1 MLATPA
7 VSRTKERIKVDRAA
21 IEKARERRA
30 ADVPSRAGGKFL
42 QMLALSFLLP
52 CARLPGEEPLTDP
65 RQWMVELEGESV
77 IESWLKAGAA
87 GRTSALGASVSR
99 AAELERAQARVEE
112 LMAAPEIGARV
123 QYRTQRVFNGIAVF
137 VDPSRVEKIRS
148 LPGVKSV
155 TPLVLHTPA
164 ASTSVPFLDVPGQV
178 WQAHGNAGE
187 GIRIGIIDSGIDYQH
202 AAFGGSGT
210 EADYKANDRTK
221 APDAFFPNARVVGG
235 YDFVGDEYGQGA
247 LPKPDPDPMDCG
259 GHGSHVAGIAAGS
272 GVRADGTTYPGP
284 YDGTIPFSSLRIGP
298 GVAPKASLYALRVFG
313 CSGGTGLVTQALEWA
328 VDPNKDWDFSDR
340 LDVVNLSLGS
350 VYGGAFDSA
359 AKAAD
364 VAAKAG
370 VVVVCAAGNA
380 GDTHFV
386 TGSPGTSDYSLSV
399 AASVDSGVTASML
412 RVLQPASLAGRLD
425 AATASFGG
433 TPPAAGTAGPL
444 VAAIPADGCA
454 PISNGA
460 ELQGRIALVDR
471 AGCDPVVKVR
481 NAQDAGAIGVVVAN
495 DVDSVSSM
503 SGADAA
509 VTIPSVL
516 VSYSDGQRLRQALPE
531 GVTVALD
538 SAADTLA
545 PFSSRGPRREG
556 SGAGPKPDISAP
568 GLSIS
573 SVQSGVVASDGKPTI
588 AAGSLASVKSGTS
601 MAAPHLTGVMALLKK
616 TRPSWTVSELK
627 AAVMNTA
634 GFDVSRFSP
643 AGSIPIH
650 GPQRVGAGR
659 VDAARAIATEVLA
672 FDDEHPEV
680 VSLAEYVEG
689 AEPVTKTRTVRVVN
703 KGAVP
708 VTLTPGWRAASSVP
722 GVRIEVPRAPIVV
735 PAGEERT
742 FDVSVVLADPTAVT
756 HAPDPTL
763 ARTQGSF
770 ADLSNRHWMT
780 EASGFVLLEGGAVPL
795 RVPLHVVARGLSDVR
810 AASAALGVSE
820 AGGAFTIPLVG
831 QGLKTGPNLPLDV
844 VSTVSAFEL
853 HGVGSGVYGQI
864 RPWAGAASSIPSGGF
879 GPDATVWFGIGGT
892 SGWLSPSESQY
903 TIEIDR
909 NGDLTPDATVTTMPT
924 SDVPSPD
931 DPNVRSAP
939 TDVIV
944 AGTSIARGAAVSTYR
959 YVNLDPALRDTNLF
973 GSNVL
978 VVPAPAGENGLGLSA
993 GNARFRY
1000 RITRSSRLFPVT
1012 GTDETAWYTFDAEKP
1027 GYSVLAADGTPFH
1040 DDLGGT
1046 ALPARYDPAAAQAT
1060 GALGVL
1066 LLHHH
1071 DARASRIEVLTERNT
1086 PPTVSI
1092 AAPTPQTAYIPA
1104 GLGLHFHAEGSDPD
1118 AGDTLSYLWDLCD
1131 GRKKTGALVSA
1142 SFPRAGSCTV
1152 RVTVTDGAGATA
1164 TAQVVVTVEEPE
1176 PDLGLSRLLPV
1187 VLDVRGVGGA
1197 PFTTELTLVS
1207 RMPALTT
1214 VLLRYTAAVGSGT
1227 GWAGV
1232 GLEGRGTRVIPDVIA
1247 YLRRQGLPIP
1257 DDGTNQVGTLEV
1269 MPVGATKP
1277 SDFFVGART
1286 STPGDG
1292 GTFGLFYADSPTATS
1307 TAIVAGLQE
1316 NDAMR
1321 SNLAV
1326 VNAGAEP
1333 VTLAIRLLGPLGEDL
1348 GALEDATL
1356 PAWGWKQYDRPL
1368 LGKAASGRAL
1378 VARIAGSS
1386 PFSAYGVLNDA
1397 GTSDGSYIPPHLP
1410 GAAGPADLMIPVV
1423 LDVQGLGTS
1432 RYATEVTLANLGAT
1446 PLALALSYVA
1456 TAQFGGGSG
1465 SVPLTLA
1472 AGEQRILPDI
1482 LSYLRDGG
1490 LAIPEGGA
1498 NVAGSLQVKSPAG
1511 ASSGVLVAGARAH
1524 TGSTLRPGTFGV
1536 YYPGLTT
1543 AESADGP
1550 VSVNGLR
1557 QDASMRSNVAFVNVG
1572 DAGAVTL
1579 RVTFYDE
1586 SGQVLER
1593 PEEWALGS
1601 GEWRQLGQP
1610 LGTRGATAGSARIE
1624 RVSGK
1629 SRFIAYGVLNDAATS
1644 DGSYLPMSR

>member
-1 MLATPA
+1 M
-7 VSRTKERIKVDRAA
+7 DRAA
-21 IEKARERRA
+21 IEWPREGCAPGAPFRI
-30 ADVPSRAGGKFL
+30 GGKL
-42 QMLALSFLLP
+42 LHLLVSSFLLP
-52 CARLPGEEPLTDP
+52 CAVLLGEEPRTDP
-65 RQWMVELEGESV
+65 RQWMVELDGESV
-77 IESWLKAGAA
+77 VESWLKAGAA
-87 GRTSALGASVSR
+87 GRTAALGASASR
-99 AAELERAQARVEE
+99 AAELVRAQARVEE
-112 LMAAPEIGARV
+112 LMTAPEIGARV

-137 VDPSRVEKIRS
+137 VDPSRVEIIRS

-155 TPLVLHTPA
+155 TPLVIHFPA
-164 ASTSVPFLDVPGQV
+164 SSTSVPFLGIPQQV

-235 YDFVGDEYGQGA
+235 YDFAGDEYGEGA
-247 LPKPDPDPMDCG
+247 VPKPDPDPMDCG

-284 YDGTIPFSSLRIGP
+284 YDETIPFSSLRIGP

-328 VDPNKDWDFSDR
+328 VDPNRDWDFSDG

-399 AASVDSGVTASML
+399 AASVDSGVTASLL
-412 RVLQPASLAGRLD
+412 RVLQPASLAGRLE

-433 TPPAAGTAGPL
+433 TPPAAGTSGPL
-444 VAAIPADGCA
+444 VATIPADGCA

-471 AGCDPVVKVR
+471 AGCDAVVKVR
-481 NAQDAGAIGVVVAN
+481 RAQDAGAIGVVVAN
-495 DVDSVSSM
+495 DVDSVPPM

-531 GVTVALD
+531 GVAVALD

-573 SVQSGVVASDGKPTI
+573 SVQSGVVASDGKPII

-601 MAAPHLTGVMALLKK
+601 MAAPHLAGVMALLRKK
-616 TRPSWTVSELK
+616 RPSWTVSELK

-634 GFDVSRFSP
+634 GFDVSSFSP

-672 FDDEHPEV
+672 FDDERPEV
-680 VSLAEYVEG
+680 VTLAEYVEG
-689 AEPVTKTRTVRVVN
+689 AEPVTKARTVRVVN
-703 KGAVP
+703 KGEVP
-708 VTLTPGWRAASSVP
+708 VTLTPDWRAASSVP
-722 GVRIEVPRAPIVV
+722 GVRIDVPRTPIVL
-735 PAGEERT
+735 PPGEERT
-742 FDVSVVLADPTAVT
+742 FDVRVVLADPTAVT

-780 EASGFVLLEGGAVPL
+780 EAGGFVLLLGGAVPL

-810 AASAALGVSE
+810 AASPSLGVPE
-820 AGGAFTIPLVG
+820 AGGAFSIPLVG

-892 SGWLSPSESQY
+892 SGWLSPSESPY

-944 AGTSIARGAAVSTYR
+944 AGTSIARGAAAKTFR
-959 YVNLDPALRDTNLF
+959 YVNLDPALRDTSLF

-1000 RITRSSRLFPVT
+1000 RVTRSSRLFPVT
-1012 GTDETAWYTFDAEKP
+1012 GTDETTWYTFDAEKP

-1046 ALPARYDPAAAQAT
+1046 ALPARYDPAAAHAT

-1071 DARASRIEVLTERNT
+1071 NPKASRIETLTGRNT

-1092 AAPTPQTAYIPA
+1092 AAPTPQTAYITA

-1142 SFPRAGSCTV
+1142 SFPRAGPCTV

-1164 TAQVVVTVEEPE
+1164 TAQVVVTVWEPE
-1176 PDLGLSRLLPV
+1176 PDLGLSKLLPV

-1197 PFTTELTLVS
+1197 PFTTELTLAS

-1214 VLLRYTAAVGSGT
+1214 VLLRYTASVGSGT

-1232 GLEGRGTRVIPDVIA
+1232 GLEGRGTRVLPDVIA

-1269 MPVGATKP
+1269 MPLGAAKA

-1292 GTFGLFYADSPTATS
+1292 GSFGLFYADSPSTTAT
-1307 TAIVAGLQE
+1307 AVVAGLQE

-1348 GALEDATL
+1348 GALPDATL

-1397 GTSDGSYIPPHLP
+1397 GTSDGSYVPPIFP
-1410 GAAGPADLMIPVV
+1410 GAAGSADLTIPVV

-1432 RYATEVTLANLGAT
+1432 RYATEVTLANLGAA
-1446 PLALALSYVA
+1446 PLALTLSYVA
-1456 TAQFGGGSG
+1456 TAEFGGGSG

-1472 AGEQRILPDI
+1472 AGEQRILPDAI
-1482 LSYLRDGG
+1482 SFLRAGG
-1490 LAIPEGGA
+1490 LEIPGGGS
-1498 NVAGSLQVKSPAG
+1498 NVAGSLLVKAPAG
-1511 ASSGVLVAGARAH
+1511 TDSGVLVAGARTY

-1536 YYPGLTT
+1536 YYPGLTA

-1550 VSVNGLR
+1550 VRVNGLR

-1579 RVTFYDE
+1579 RVTFFNGE
-1586 SGQVLER
+1586 GQVLGR
-1593 PEEWALGS
+1593 PEEWPLGA

-1610 LGTRGATAGSARIE
+1610 LATRGAAAGSARIE
-1624 RVSGK
+1624 RIRGR
-1629 SRFIAYGVLNDAATS
+1629 SRFLAYGILNDAATS